1 MEAGVEVKPRSG
13 RGHNGHPSLELYLSR
28 EVFATGKRLS
38 GVVVLRLSKPFHI
51 HSLNVS
57 VQGTERPVGV
67 SLAHALR
74 GNTDF
79 FERDLLLSGALN
91 PRLRSDRVSL
101 LWNGALGRYTGR
113 TLSVG
118 EHTYPFT
125 ISLPAS
131 LPPSYEGRAGK
142 IEYRV
147 TARLQPTIGP
157 ATRVSR
163 TVSVLFVPRLHRG
176 RPVALSYP
184 TADGTVHSTDINVNI
199 ELPDRMVAMGDTVE
213 GKFTISNPHQV
224 AIPHVT
230 ASLDVCEW
238 VRLAVDKEIQ
248 RERVDLVVIKPED
261 QSASSIEGTFTLR
274 VPKSASPSI
283 EGTALSVV
291 WLLKLTLETD
301 PPIEFKTPIT
311 VYTPIVWE
319 S

>member
-1 MEAGVEVKPRSG
+1 MEAGVEVKKAG
-13 RGHNGHPSLELYLSR
+13 RRARNGVPSLELYLSR
-28 EVFATGKRLS
+28 DVFSTGRRLS
-38 GVVVLRLSKPFHI
+38 GVVVLHLSKPINI
-51 HSLNVS
+51 HSLSVS
-57 VQGTERPVGV
+57 VNGTERPVGV
-67 SLAHALR
+67 SLARALR
-74 GNTDF
+74 GSTDF
-79 FERDLLLSGALN
+79 FERDLLLTGALN

-113 TLSVG
+113 TLSAG

-147 TARLQPTIGP
+147 TARLQSTIGP
-157 ATRVSR
+157 ATKVSR
-163 TVSVLFVPRLHRG
+163 VVSVIFIPRLHRS

-184 TADGTVHSTDINVNI
+184 SADGAVHSTDIDVNI
-199 ELPDRMVAMGDTVE
+199 ELPDRMVAMGNNVQ
-213 GKFTISNPHQV
+213 GKFSISNPHGV
-224 AIPHVT
+224 AIPHVS

-248 RERVDLVVIKPED
+248 RERVDLAVIKSEN
-261 QSASSIEGTFTLR
+261 QSASSIEGTFSLR
-274 VPKSASPSI
+274 VPKSTPPSI
-283 EGTALSVV
+283 EGTAISVI

-311 VYTPIVWE
+311 VYKPME
-319 S
+319 EQ